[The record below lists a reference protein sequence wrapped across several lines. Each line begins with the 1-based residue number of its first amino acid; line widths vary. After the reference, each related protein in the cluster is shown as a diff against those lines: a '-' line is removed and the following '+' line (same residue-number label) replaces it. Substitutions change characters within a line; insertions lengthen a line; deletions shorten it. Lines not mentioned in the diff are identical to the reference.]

1 MNLSPE
7 VETALVMFVAVVA
20 AQLSK
25 GLFRMIQSFVKG
37 TPTKIDDKILAAV
50 ETGLKKAYVVRV
62 VGKSKD
68 SHGQAR

>member
-37 TPTKIDDKILAAV
+37 TPTKLDDKLLAAV
-50 ETGLKKAYVVRV
+50 EDALAKVHVVRLAE
-62 VGKSKD
+62 KPKK
-68 SHGQAR
+68 

>member
-1 MNLSPE
+1 MNLLPE

-50 ETGLKKAYVVRV
+50 ETALAKVHVVRLAE
-62 VGKSKD
+62 KPKK
-68 SHGQAR
+68 